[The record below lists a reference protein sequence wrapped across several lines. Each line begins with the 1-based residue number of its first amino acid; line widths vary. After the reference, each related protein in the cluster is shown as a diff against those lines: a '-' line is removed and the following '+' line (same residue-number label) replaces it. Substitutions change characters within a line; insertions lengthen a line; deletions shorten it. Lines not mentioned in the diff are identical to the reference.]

1 MLYQIYIF
9 KFIIRLVEHH
19 EASPALTPQKRTST
33 GGNQSPN
40 TGTYHS
46 ETCQGVQLHLLCRCA
61 GEMSLKITDDKCC
74 FALAV
79 WASVRHSH
87 KLSSATGLTQTGF
100 CHWNRNKLLFSVEQ
114 RQNRMPKHTHKNV
127 KKYTNALTNTNIF
140 VHEARPQEVKRARRL
155 TNAESK
161 LVRLAL
167 TSRLIRGKSAAGLS

>member
-61 GEMSLKITDDKCC
+61 GEMSLKITDGKCC
-74 FALAV
+74 FVIDFLQFELL
-79 WASVRHSH
+79 SVTHTN
-87 KLSSATGLTQTGF
+87 SAQ
-100 CHWNRNKLLFSVEQ
+100 
-114 RQNRMPKHTHKNV
+114 
-127 KKYTNALTNTNIF
+127 
-140 VHEARPQEVKRARRL
+140 PQD
-155 TNAESK
+155 
-161 LVRLAL
+161 
-167 TSRLIRGKSAAGLS
+167 